1 MLQYKFYRYVHE
13 LLQSY
18 ILNVFKIF
26 SCSWL
31 YLKIFNLETCIL
43 RQGFKV
49 NVVCGSFN

>member
-18 ILNVFKIF
+18 ILFKIF
-26 SCSWL
+26 SCNWL
-31 YLKIFNLETCIL
+31 YLNIFNLETWIL

-49 NVVCGSFN
+49 NVMCDYFT